1 MPTTIQLLVSMVGV
15 NNTAVESLSD
25 TFVSQFGRHLV
36 VDIPAPLQF
45 VKIPW
50 PSTGEESVYFK
61 FPQLAND
68 YDVVFQWDSTIQTAE
83 FPLTIPAGSGFIP
96 IFLPK
101 AKQASNGTVSYSL
114 LLSPVD
120 TPGITLPVFFF

>member
-1 MPTTIQLLVSMVGV
+1 MPTTIQLLVSMVNV
-15 NNTAVESLSD
+15 NNQATESLND

-50 PSTGEESVYFK
+50 PTTGEESVYFK
-61 FPQLAND
+61 FPQQAND
-68 YDVVFQWDSTIQTAE
+68 YDVVFQWDNTIQTAE
-83 FPLTIPAGSGFIP
+83 FPLTIPAGSGFMP

-101 AKQASNGTVSYSL
+101 AKQASDGTVSYSL
-114 LLSPVD
+114 LLSP
-120 TPGITLPVFFF
+120 TGTLAISLPVFFF